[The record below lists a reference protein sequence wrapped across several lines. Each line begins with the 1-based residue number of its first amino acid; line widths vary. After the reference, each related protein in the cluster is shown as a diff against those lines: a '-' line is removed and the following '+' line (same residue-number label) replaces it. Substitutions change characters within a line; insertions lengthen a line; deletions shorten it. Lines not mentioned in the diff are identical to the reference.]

1 MPVGNSMPLKAAKRP
16 IWEGLAISIA
26 AVILRIWFLAPYP
39 TGWDDVDFA
48 LGLQQ
53 YDLSRMH
60 PHFPGYPI
68 YILTAHLFYAWLHD
82 PFLAL
87 SALSATAGGLTVVP
101 LWLLFRRMGS
111 PRVAR
116 LAAWLYTIAPLPL
129 VSSIQP
135 MSDSFGAFLAA
146 WLAYFTWRAGEVN
159 EGICP
164 HRSNT
169 QLTGYFTWSAGEVNE
184 GINSVSVD
192 HGRHLSRQPSQPN
205 NQPNRE
211 QRSDSSLYLILS
223 GIVLGLL
230 LGVRISYL
238 ALSALWIWAGLRVFQ
253 SPTLPTC
260 RKIRTVAT
268 SVAAVAGICLSWT
281 AAMVVSEG
289 GFDSFLA
296 LAVSFT
302 EGHFSDWG
310 GTYQADSSFWE
321 RAGLLV
327 FRQIGAAGL
336 GTVWTDAAGWR
347 WIPTVLLMLAGIGLW
362 LGWRQML
369 PHRYRHSAQNEGFI
383 EITRTTSV
391 QNGSVIVGNRR
402 VTSRQTVFLAVWL
415 VPYLIW
421 AFFAQNIEKP
431 RHILPIL
438 PPLLFLLVSGI
449 EQVVLAVTGRRKIA
463 KEASSVDAQA
473 GEQGVTDGLGGKTG
487 IGIGR
492 GRSGRRL
499 DKRIFRFLSLL
510 WLMGTA
516 GVSYPLMQEAHSKQS
531 PMMQLADYVKENIVP
546 HDSLIFTWEEQRVLN
561 YATPSYTVIRL
572 RKWEDFQTEV
582 LQYDKLPM
590 KVFATNALIDGFHRP
605 VNGLFQQVITFQGSP
620 WLYPTYHTVV
630 LYQGTASLYD
640 QFQRGKEETT
650 WKSKRY

>member
-1 MPVGNSMPLKAAKRP
+1 MGIPLGKSIPAEKSMQVKVAKWP
-16 IWEGLAISIA
+16 IWEGLAISVA

-53 YDLSRMH
+53 YDLSRMQ

-87 SALSATAGGLTVVP
+87 SALSATAGGMTVIP

-135 MSDSFGAFLAA
+135 MSDSFGAFLTA
-146 WLAYFTWRAGEVN
+146 WLAYFAWKAGEVN
-159 EGICP
+159 EENIGV
-164 HRSNT
+164 SG
-169 QLTGYFTWSAGEVNE
+169 GYGSQPG
-184 GINSVSVD
+184 G
-192 HGRHLSRQPSQPN
+192 QPSQPN
-205 NQPNRE
+205 GDLNGQLNRG
-211 QRSDSSLYLILS
+211 QQSTSSRYLILS
-223 GIVLGLL
+223 GVVLGLL
-230 LGVRISYL
+230 LGVRVSYL
-238 ALSALWIWAGLRVFQ
+238 ALSALWVWAGLRVFR
-253 SPTLPTC
+253 SPTVLPR
-260 RKIRTVAT
+260 RKLRAVVT
-268 SVAAVAGICLSWT
+268 SAAVVTGICLAWT

-289 GFDSFLA
+289 GLDSFLV

-302 EGHFSDWG
+302 EGHFNDWG
-310 GTYQADSSFWE
+310 GTYHADSSLWE
-321 RAGLLV
+321 RVGLFL

-347 WIPTVLLMLAGIGLW
+347 WIPTVFLLIAGIGLW
-362 LGWRQML
+362 LK
-369 PHRYRHSAQNEGFI
+369 GFI
-383 EITRTTSV
+383 PEITGGTSV
-391 QNGSVIVGNRR
+391 QNGNVVVGNRW
-402 VTSRQTVFLAVWL
+402 VISKQSVFLTVWL

-438 PPLLFLLVSGI
+438 PPLLFLLVNGV
-449 EQVVLAVTGRRKIA
+449 EQVVRTVAGRRG
-463 KEASSVDAQA
+463 SP
-473 GEQGVTDGLGGKTG
+473 LG
-487 IGIGR
+487 
-492 GRSGRRL
+492 
-499 DKRIFRFLSLL
+499 KRIFGFLSLI
-510 WLMGTA
+510 WLLGTA
-516 GVSYPLMQEAHSKQS
+516 GVSYPLMKEAHSKQS

-561 YATPSYTVIRL
+561 YVTPSYTVIRL

-605 VNGLFQQVITFQGSP
+605 VNGLFQQMITFQGSP

-630 LYQGTASLYD
+630 LYQGTSSLYG
-640 QFQRGKEETT
+640 QLQKGKGETT